1 MFISDCPIFQQGD
14 KRMRRCLENM
24 IRIRCGKLSLL
35 RKMEKSVTRL
45 EKKAIGGVLE
55 VHENILPYF

>member
-35 RKMEKSVTRL
+35 REMEKSVTRL
-45 EKKAIGGVLE
+45 EKKAKKLE
-55 VHENILPYF
+55 EF